1 MNKRSRVIG
10 DFKLRKTLRAIHK
23 TAPNILRP
31 ALEQGAQKI
40 LSDMKAL
47 IPKDEGDGSAAL
59 TAFVA
64 KSGLDAQVGIRGKK
78 KNEEFFYLR
87 FVEYGTKGYKG
98 ESYTRAGRL
107 RRRSSKTKFARGT
120 GISLGKYPDIPA
132 RRAQPFLRPAYD
144 MNREEIRVLL
154 SQAIRETLRRAA
166 K

>member
-47 IPKDEGDGSAAL
+47 IPKDEGDGSAAP

-64 KSGLDAQVGIRGKK
+64 KSGLDAQIGIRGKK

-98 ESYTRAGRL
+98 ESYTRAGKL
-107 RRRSSKTKFARGT
+107 RRRSSKTKFARG
-120 GISLGKYPDIPA
+120 ISLGRYPDIPA
-132 RRAQPFLRPAYD
+132 RRAQPWLRPAYD

-166 K
+166 SD